1 MGGGFVPKSLSY
13 NYQAV
18 LRASA
23 GGFSAHREV
32 RPAQALFL
40 GRPAGQRSCGLI
52 FRPSCRRGNMRSK
65 SCRIK
70 VAGVGVKGQLFFAG
84 TFPFASLLFVC
95 LSSAPFP
102 REPWPMFEYHSG
114 KKPHGQNRYTIN
126 V

>member
-40 GRPAGQRSCGLI
+40 GRPAGAESLSVQKLCGL
-52 FRPSCRRGNMRSK
+52 
-65 SCRIK
+65 K
-70 VAGVGVKGQLFFAG
+70 VESM
-84 TFPFASLLFVC
+84 ASLAREALKKRGGCSCCMSNVSLARLRSHTSAA
-95 LSSAPFP
+95 LSETKAL
-102 REPWPMFEYHSG
+102 REQKAMWGKGRPHRARIRGLESG
-114 KKPHGQNRYTIN
+114 G
-126 V
+126 